1 MIHVKA
7 THRRRIVRPARIGL
21 YAFLVISAVFFALP
35 LFVMLTTSLKTLP
48 EVNSGNILA
57 LPAAPS
63 FVAWLKAWSS
73 ACSGLQCNGLQL
85 GFWNSV
91 SILIP
96 SVLLSI
102 SVGTVNGY
110 VLSFWNFRG
119 ANLVFAFL
127 LVGAFIP
134 YQVYMYPLVRIYAA
148 TGLFGTLPGIILI
161 HTIFGMPSL
170 TLIFRN
176 YFTGIPQE
184 LYKAAR
190 IDGAGFWR
198 IFFTIMLPLSTPV
211 LVVAAIFQVTGIWN
225 DYQLGLV
232 FAGSHNMPMTVQL
245 NNIVHSEFGAKQYN
259 LDMAATLIT
268 AIVPLA
274 VYFLSGKWFV
284 RGIAAGAMKG

>member
-1 MIHVKA
+1 MIDA
-7 THRRRIVRPARIGL
+7 TTRRGRALSPARIGL
-21 YAFLVISAVFFALP
+21 YSFLVISAVFFALP

-48 EVNSGNILA
+48 EINAGNIFG
-57 LPAAPS
+57 LPDAPTLET
-63 FVAWLKAWSS
+63 WQRAWSS
-73 ACSGLQCNGLQL
+73 ACSGLQCDGLRT
-85 GFWNSV
+85 GFWNSIK
-91 SILIP
+91 ILVP
-96 SVLLSI
+96 SVVLSI
-102 SVGTVNGY
+102 SIGMVNGY

-119 ANLVFAFL
+119 ANLVFGLL

-134 YQVYMYPLVRIYAA
+134 YQVYMYPLVSIYAA
-148 TGLFGTLPGIILI
+148 MGLFGTLPGIVLI

-176 YFTGIPQE
+176 YFSGIPPE

-198 IFFTIMLPLSTPV
+198 IFFTIMVPLSMPV
-211 LVVAAIFQVTGIWN
+211 LVVAAIYQITGIWN

-232 FAGSHNMPMTVQL
+232 FAGSNNMPMTVQL
-245 NNIVHSEFGAKQYN
+245 NNIVNSEFGAKQYN

-274 VYFLSGKWFV
+274 VYLLSGKWFV